1 MKKLCTFRKN
11 WFIIILEPKNKK
23 LKGEKIMNQNV
34 GQFTQNF
41 NSNINFEVKDR
52 CSNEILFKGTI
63 HGLSREIR
71 EKVVY
76 LVYSGQSEDKVV
88 ELTIY
93 VY

>member
-1 MKKLCTFRKN
+1 
-11 WFIIILEPKNKK
+11 
-23 LKGEKIMNQNV
+23 MNQTV

-41 NSNINFEVKDR
+41 SSNINFEVKDR

-71 EKVVY
+71 EKAVY